1 MPTNQW
7 MTAEDAYKRRERNKK
22 LLITSY
28 ISLTVLLVASITLL
42 MS

>member
-1 MPTNQW
+1 MPNNQW
-7 MTAEDAYKRRERNKK
+7 MTAEDAYKRRERNKN

>member
-1 MPTNQW
+1 MPKNQW

-28 ISLTVLLVASITLL
+28 IGLTILLVSSITLL
-42 MS
+42 LS